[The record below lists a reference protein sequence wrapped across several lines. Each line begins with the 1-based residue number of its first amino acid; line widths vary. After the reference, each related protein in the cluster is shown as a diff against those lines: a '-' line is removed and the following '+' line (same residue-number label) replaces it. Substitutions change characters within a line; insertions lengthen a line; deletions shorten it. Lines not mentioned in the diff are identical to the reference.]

1 MSISESSKPK
11 HKWTFR
17 IPVTAWL
24 ILVPWILIWCAV
36 IIWTI
41 TAGLMNAGVAGR
53 LSAYV
58 MVLAAPYL
66 ITWLLWLLF
75 RRSQRVAS
83 IIFTSLLLIMAAVM
97 VGPKLAEIGRQ
108 ARQSETHNQ
117 ISHPA
122 DSAEWQR
129 KFRELVS
136 PEIRVLTRSL
146 KDIVADG
153 ETPSDRTIVDLKL
166 ARDGKLI
173 EAKISQSSGVAR
185 LDEAA
190 LQMVREFEQL
200 PKPSSD
206 MLGDPVVLQLP
217 IDFRTE

>member
-146 KDIVADG
+146 KRYRCRRRNSLGPDDCRSEIG
-153 ETPSDRTIVDLKL
+153 PRRKTDRSENQPELRCS
-166 ARDGKLI
+166 APR
-173 EAKISQSSGVAR
+173 
-185 LDEAA
+185 
-190 LQMVREFEQL
+190 
-200 PKPSSD
+200 
-206 MLGDPVVLQLP
+206 
-217 IDFRTE
+217 